1 MVVVMQWGP
10 ANAALDEALDVD
22 IGVAVEF
29 EEDEEEEDSDY
40 DLVQEEGD
48 GPELNGN
55 EAMQMGGGIDEDDAG
70 VETNDGL
77 MLNVQDIDAYW
88 LQRKISQAYEKIDPQ
103 HCQKLA
109 EDVLKILTEGGD
121 DSDVENLLQLH
132 TTRAARKES
141 QKNLD
146 KSIREEAKLL
156 KDESGGDGDRD
167 RRVVDREVENRWSEG
182 RLQLLDLNSLAF
194 GLLMANNKCELLQ
207 SSFWVNRKGCE
218 EVHVPRLKPQPLAAG
233 EELIKISVM
242 PDWAQPAF
250 EGMKQLNRVLGKQ
263 MLQC

>member
-121 DSDVENLLQLH
+121 DSDVENLLQGQKTKKRGIKL
-132 TTRAARKES
+132 RKE
-141 QKNLD
+141 
-146 KSIREEAKLL
+146 
-156 KDESGGDGDRD
+156 
-167 RRVVDREVENRWSEG
+167 
-182 RLQLLDLNSLAF
+182 
-194 GLLMANNKCELLQ
+194 
-207 SSFWVNRKGCE
+207 
-218 EVHVPRLKPQPLAAG
+218 
-233 EELIKISVM
+233 
-242 PDWAQPAF
+242 
-250 EGMKQLNRVLGKQ
+250 
-263 MLQC
+263 